1 MGVLIKVGSPR
12 WWVGLAHG
20 HTHTLATLSALSSEE
35 FSLDL
40 KTKPLQEIV
49 MMTTGIDETAG
60 NNLNGACI
68 GGTVLVGDG
77 THWGMWSSYSLCP
90 ANSAIC
96 GLRTKVER
104 NQGVSDDTSLN
115 RLTLYCCAL

>member
-1 MGVLIKVGSPR
+1 VRLFCTGQDGSDRGGVTSLVGGFGSWAR
-12 WWVGLAHG
+12 
-20 HTHTLATLSALSSEE
+20 THSCNPSGSFLRGVQFRSEDE
-35 FSLDL
+35 TFARDSDDDNRHW
-40 KTKPLQEIV
+40 
-49 MMTTGIDETAG
+49 DETAG

-96 GLRTKVER
+96 GLRTKVIR
-104 NQGVSDDTSLN
+104 PIVV
-115 RLTLYCCAL
+115 